1 MWYNQFIERWL
12 FMKVTYS
19 DLLVSDKIFNLDIPV
34 DELLDIQ
41 YITANTSTT
50 NNPYELTLSKC
61 MGQYILSNPLSTTT
75 KTPSFSSTLSIRK
88 LLLLLNQR
96 LLYLQHWCSTLQQFV
111 LEEKSLHELFYLGY
125 EELKHPLI
133 LFDQTFK
140 IVQTNG
146 TEPHQIEQS
155 YRPEDIWSSTKE
167 HGYISKISKEDF
179 TTYQELEKASSTNW
193 YYHSASPKHYPS
205 FLVYKIKINKDISF
219 YLHVMDPTGE
229 LETLRPFIISEF
241 VKFLTLWLKS
251 STFLKEH
258 YTNPLLSNLLNST
271 LTRDELIHRANY
283 LNWDLSLKH
292 SICVVSSSNYHISYK
307 QEKFLISAFKQAG
320 IFFSHVTYE
329 NHFLVLLH
337 SQDLNYLN
345 QSIFPK
351 LLSYL
356 EDNSLRIGISD
367 ELENL
372 LELKKYYTQARK
384 ACNYALY
391 NDKQLIVPYDSIK
404 LYTFY
409 EFMKDFEKEQGFIP
423 KYIQAI
429 IEYDNT
435 HKTSYLDTLFIY
447 FKENKQQTLVAN
459 ILNINR
465 STLLHRLS
473 RIKELFQIDL
483 DRNEVQITVLLTQII
498 RTNY

>member
-1 MWYNQFIERWL
+1 
-12 FMKVTYS
+12 MKVTYS

-34 DELLDIQ
+34 DELLEIQ
-41 YITANTSTT
+41 YITANTSTS
-50 NNPYELTLSKC
+50 NSPYELVLSNDKDL
-61 MGQYILSNPLSTTT
+61 YILSTPLSATT
-75 KTPSFSSTLSIRK
+75 KNPSFSSTLSIRE

-96 LLYLQHWCSTLQQFV
+96 LLYLQHWSNTLQQFV

-125 EELKHPLI
+125 EEIKHPLI

-140 IVQTNG
+140 IIQTNG
-146 TEPHQIEQS
+146 TEPHQIEQTN
-155 YRPEDIWSSTKE
+155 RPEDIWSNTKE

-179 TTYQELEKASSTNW
+179 AIYQELEKTGSTNW
-193 YYHSASPKHYPS
+193 YYHSSSPKQYPS

-229 LETLRPFIISEF
+229 LEKPRPFMISEF

-251 STFLKEH
+251 SAYLKEH
-258 YTNPLLSNLLNST
+258 YTNPLLSDLLNST
-271 LTRDELIHRANY
+271 LTKDELIHRANY
-283 LNWDLSLKH
+283 LNWNLSLKY
-292 SICVVSSSNYHISYK
+292 SICVISSSSYRISYK
-307 QEKFLISAFKQAG
+307 QEKFFISTFKQAG
-320 IFFSHVTYE
+320 IFFSYLTFE

-337 SQDLNYLN
+337 SQDLNYLD

-384 ACNYALY
+384 ACHYALY
-391 NDKQLIVPYDSIK
+391 NDNQLIVRYDAIK
-404 LYTFY
+404 LYMFY

-423 KYIQAI
+423 EYIQTI
-429 IEYDNT
+429 IEYDNK
-435 HKTSYLDTLFIY
+435 HKTRYLDTLFTY
-447 FKENKQQTLVAN
+447 FQENKQQTLVAN

-483 DRNEVQITVLLTQII
+483 DSNEIQITVLLTQII
-498 RTNY
+498 RTND